1 MDATTNVSHGWAGV
15 ILTATWFMKTVSF
28 WILDVD
34 AVMLYTAGM
43 TLPLAHLSNKLSF
56 VFI

>member
-1 MDATTNVSHGWAGV
+1 MDATTNVSDGWVGV
-15 ILTATWFMKTVSF
+15 ILVAIWFMKTVSF

-43 TLPLAHLSNKLSF
+43 
-56 VFI
+56 I